1 MPCFSSPG
9 TPLGAMNLCV
19 WRKTGGHCNGDSGG
33 RFKIKLV
40 RLIRLIRLGLVR
52 LLRFGYFRFFRL
64 G

>member
-40 RLIRLIRLGLVR
+40 RLIGEGLVR
-52 LLRFGYFRFFRL
+52 LLRFGYFRLFRL